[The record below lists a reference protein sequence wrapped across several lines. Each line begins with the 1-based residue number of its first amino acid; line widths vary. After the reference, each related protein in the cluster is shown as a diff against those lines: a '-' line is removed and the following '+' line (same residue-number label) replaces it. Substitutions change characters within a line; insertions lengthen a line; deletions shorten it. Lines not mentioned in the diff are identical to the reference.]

1 MFIVQKMTIF
11 ADVTYADIVHSDL
24 DHRIVSKKDF
34 QTRFSGQKHLFSW
47 HL

>member
-1 MFIVQKMTIF
+1 MTIF

-34 QTRFSGQKHLFSW
+34 QTSFLGQEYLIAGHL
-47 HL
+47 